1 MVVLHREGGG
11 WVSGGFTQ
19 GGWWVG
25 EWWFYTGRVVVAGG

>member
-25 EWWFYTGRVVVAGG
+25 EWWFYTGRVVGGW

>member
-1 MVVLHREGGG
+1 MVLHREGGG

-25 EWWFYTGRVVVAGG
+25 EWCYTGRVVGG